1 MYNLLQTQ
9 IIDNALTDVQINTL
23 ITAHKL
29 YFTETEDGEFP
40 KNIVISNDFIFRNME
55 PAPEYATE
63 LTKLLKTKYLTKID
77 STQPDNLEYYGCV
90 VRRVNH
96 YSQQL
101 PKKTLVK
108 FVDLSLQICLQHDGP
123 RPIYIL
129 NSPHDIAADSPSTPY
144 DPVKSQGLLWVSSKY
159 ASYLP
164 QIPLT
169 PLDNKTLR
177 NVYVT
182 YQWKMEVP
190 TNTDLQS

>member
-9 IIDNALTDVQINTL
+9 IIDSALTEAQINTL
-23 ITAHKL
+23 INAHKTQFL
-29 YFTETEDGEFP
+29 AEEDGEFP
-40 KNIVISNDFIFRNME
+40 KNIVAGNDFIFKNME
-55 PAPEYATE
+55 PAPEYAAE

-77 STQPDNLEYYGCV
+77 STQPDNVEYYGCV
-90 VRRVNH
+90 VRRVNSH
-96 YSQQL
+96 SQQL
-101 PKKTLVK
+101 PRKTFAK
-108 FVDLSLQICLQHDGP
+108 FIDLSLQICLQHDGP
-123 RPIYIL
+123 RPTYIL
-129 NSPHDIAADSPSTPY
+129 NSPQDIAANSPSTPY
-144 DPVKSQGLLWVSSKY
+144 DPVKGQGLLWVSSKY